1 SYPQRLRQERLAG
14 DLRQEGV
21 VVDPAGIRHASE
33 VMGIA
38 PAFIGNALETTLHLA
53 RGDVRQST
61 SYLTTF
67 WGSQQDRA
75 LCVLFS
81 TGGPGRLLE
90 DCGPLLSAAQAMHE
104 QLRLRRGFSFPRI
117 LSQQILVHHLA
128 RVTGQMPESYYEP
141 RHT

>member
-1 SYPQRLRQERLAG
+1 
-14 DLRQEGV
+14 
-21 VVDPAGIRHASE
+21 
-33 VMGIA
+33 
-38 PAFIGNALETTLHLA
+38 LETTLHLA
-53 RGDVRQST
+53 RSDARQAI

-75 LCVLFS
+75 LCVLFA
-81 TGGPGRLLE
+81 TDGPGRLLE
-90 DCGPLLSAAQAMHE
+90 DCGPLLAAGRAMHE

-141 RHT
+141 RHTRTAFILRGAFMGTIIHTDDVAFSRRY